1 MDNENGTIN
10 CIYICNMYMFFLIR
24 YFMLYNNIPLN
35 SVLLTLNGTH
45 VVVKKHFCSS
55 EIICFISDVPLWCGV
70 RMHLKLEYF
79 FQFPIKSKVACFM
92 HGLSN
97 CRNRPS
103 CVVLMGTMVIC
114 FCMGVVGIVFVW
126 LCLRSVDR
134 ILCLFLATLFLVCGV
149 VFTCISPCRHTS
161 QKPLKKV
168 IIEMSVSGLTLL
180 NNINRVVRLSIT
192 PFLICKKKNKIKLF

>member
-1 MDNENGTIN
+1 MMAFLFRPRLILMDNENGTIN
-10 CIYICNMYMFFLIR
+10 CIYICNMYMFFLII
-24 YFMLYNNIPLN
+24 YFMLYNNILLN

-79 FQFPIKSKVACFM
+79 YQFPIKSKVACSM

-97 CRNRPS
+97 CRNRTS

-114 FCMGVVGIVFVW
+114 FCMGVLGIVFVCGYVCV
-126 LCLRSVDR
+126 LL
-134 ILCLFLATLFLVCGV
+134 IL
-149 VFTCISPCRHTS
+149 
-161 QKPLKKV
+161 
-168 IIEMSVSGLTLL
+168 
-180 NNINRVVRLSIT
+180 
-192 PFLICKKKNKIKLF
+192 